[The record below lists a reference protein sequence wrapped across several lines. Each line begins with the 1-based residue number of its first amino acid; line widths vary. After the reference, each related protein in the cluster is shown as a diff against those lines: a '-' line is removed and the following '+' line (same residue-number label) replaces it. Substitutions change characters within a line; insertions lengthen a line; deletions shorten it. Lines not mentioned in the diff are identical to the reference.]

1 MSFSELVALTTD
13 LSAREVVGQVPSPPS
28 GFASRL
34 EAVEDGL
41 KDVKTQQGQILD
53 QQQQLLDA
61 VTALARHVVH
71 SPLARAT
78 SDFELTGSPVMV
90 PSAVPPVSQPN
101 TPVNSFHICSAQAAS
116 PDNFVARTL
125 SCEELPPP
133 PVAPPGVECAQ
144 QFSIQLTPKEAL
156 ASLQSFSGSS
166 DKTSEILDNDTFIEF
181 QDWFSASLWKLSVA
195 GVSAEVHPALLAQKL
210 FGPIQKLFI
219 RELEIAPVNL
229 ATLSV
234 NDLRS
239 PLSGLYPDA
248 SIRFSDAILAMVSHK
263 EHLARDIAKFRIYAL
278 HSNFASTLDRNEWIY
293 ALLRRK
299 MHAAWPQCLLL
310 AATKFQLTLDPALG
324 ISPYVDQ
331 ALKIS
336 ARLQSQST
344 LSSDLSRSFS
354 LKSKVSFQVP
364 HKRAAPPVDNRVA
377 SPADEAGPS
386 QPFPKLATLE
396 DSPT

>member
-1 MSFSELVALTTD
+1 MSFSELVALITD
-13 LSAREVVGQVPSPPS
+13 LSEREVVGQVPSPPP

-41 KDVKTQQGQILD
+41 ADIKNQQSQVLD

-61 VTALARHVVH
+61 VTALAHHVVR

-90 PSAVPPVSQPN
+90 PSAVPPVSQSN

-116 PDNFVARTL
+116 ADHFVARTL

-133 PVAPPGVECAQ
+133 PVAPPGVACAQ

-195 GVSAEVHPALLAQKL
+195 GVSAEVMAQKL
-210 FGPIQKLFI
+210 FGPIRKLFI

-239 PLSGLYPDA
+239 RLSGLYPDT
-248 SIRFSDAILAMVSHK
+248 SVRFSDAILTMVFHK

-293 ALLRRK
+293 ALGVRCRYSGNCPCYP
-299 MHAAWPQCLLL
+299 HTSAFSFIPLLEPTCK
-310 AATKFQLTLDPALG
+310 ACT
-324 ISPYVDQ
+324 
-331 ALKIS
+331 
-336 ARLQSQST
+336 
-344 LSSDLSRSFS
+344 SRGVYS
-354 LKSKVSFQVP
+354 
-364 HKRAAPPVDNRVA
+364 
-377 SPADEAGPS
+377 
-386 QPFPKLATLE
+386 
-396 DSPT
+396 